1 MRYLVDSSLYVSSLD
16 EMDSNYSL
24 SSAVVSLVQQHVIIT
39 PTLVVAEVINVIAK
53 IHPSIVKTV
62 YRNLL
67 QNEIVNLDDSFLKS
81 YVRRFP
87 LPIAIKTSDLIIAIT
102 AATTKSTLLTW
113 DKQLLTF
120 AGSICS
126 VVNPRTLLKMSGLK

>member
-1 MRYLVDSSLYVSSLD
+1 MRYLIDSSIYVSSLD
-16 EMDSNYSL
+16 EVDPKYSQ
-24 SSAVVSLVQQHVIIT
+24 SSAVVGFVQQHVVIT

-53 IHPSIVKTV
+53 IHPSITKTV

-87 LPIAIKTSDLIIAIT
+87 LPIALKTSDLIIAIT

-113 DKQLLTF
+113 DKRLLTI
-120 AGSICS
+120 AGSICT
-126 VVNPRTLLKMSGLK
+126 VVNPSTLLKMSGP

>member
-16 EMDSNYSL
+16 EMDSNYTQ
-24 SSAVVSLVQQHVIIT
+24 SSAVVSLVQQHIIIT
-39 PTLVVAEVINVIAK
+39 PTLVVAEVINVIAR
-53 IHPSIVKTV
+53 IHPRITQTV

-67 QNEIVNLDDSFLKS
+67 QNEIVNLDDFFLKS

-87 LPIAIKTSDLIIAIT
+87 LPIALKTSDLVIAVT

-113 DKQLLTF
+113 DKQLLSS
-120 AGSICS
+120 AGSICT
-126 VVNPRTLLKMSGLK
+126 VVSPSTLLKMSGFK

>member
-1 MRYLVDSSLYVSSLD
+1 MKYLLDSSLYVSSLD
-16 EMDSNYSL
+16 EMDSNHSQ
-24 SSAVVSLVQQHVIIT
+24 SSAVVSLVQQHIIIT

-53 IHPSIVKTV
+53 IHPRITQSV

-81 YVRRFP
+81 FVRRFP
-87 LPIAIKTSDLIIAIT
+87 FPITLKTSDLVIAVT

-113 DKQLLTF
+113 DKQLLSS
-120 AGSICS
+120 AGSICT
-126 VVNPRTLLKMSGLK
+126 VVSPSTLLKMSGLK